1 MVRDKLISLKVPQV
15 LNRFYRHY
23 FQAEFLG
30 EENLA
35 MLKDQN
41 ALLVMNHTAFFA
53 LECYLLGSRVLS
65 HYPQSDMQALV
76 WKGFTE
82 GPAGFWFKTM
92 GGKTAKIDTGANLL
106 SAGKTVLIMPEGIDA
121 TDVRNRFNTFH
132 TGYLRIIQQQNVPI
146 IPIGFSGIDQ
156 SIPWIVGRNR
166 FIENKFMKPVNP
178 DFNFVLM
185 PKLPVFRPTKIV
197 FNIGQPINIP
207 AAEIKSERGISRWND
222 KLKQSIENLVDEAD
236 VHRAKRI
243 SSSKLN
249 SAFHKIVEGK
259 TTFIGEHVHA
269 R

>member
-1 MVRDKLISLKVPQV
+1 MIRDKLISLKVPQI

-53 LECYLLGSRVLS
+53 LECYMLGSRVLS

-92 GGKTAKIDTGANLL
+92 GGKTAKIGTGAELL

-132 TGYLRIIQQQNVPI
+132 TGYLRIIQQHNVPI
-146 IPIGFSGIDQ
+146 IPIGFSGIDE

-178 DFNFVLM
+178 NFNFVLA
-185 PKLPVFRPTKIV
+185 PKIPVFRPTKIV

-207 AAEIKSERGISRWND
+207 AAEIKSESGIKRWND
-222 KLKQSIENLVDEAD
+222 KLKHSIENLVGEAD
-236 VHRAKRI
+236 THRAERI

-249 SAFHKIVEGK
+249 SAFHKILEGK
-259 TTFIGEHVHA
+259 TTYIGKHTHA
-269 R
+269 N

>member
-1 MVRDKLISLKVPQV
+1 VVRDKLISLKVPQV

-92 GGKTAKIDTGANLL
+92 GGKTAKIATGANLL

-259 TTFIGEHVHA
+259 TTFIGEHGHA